1 MSTTTPSRGW
11 DRLGEALGT
20 PAAAAPTGWDRLRA
34 ALGGRSPA
42 DEGPSGER
50 AESEPAVGAGWSQLR
65 GALAATSTAVLDP
78 ADADDRAGDPETS
91 DPETSDPE
99 TSGPRDGA
107 EGSEGKRRAR
117 RLRAGRVL
125 GTRRRQIAAAATA
138 AVVVAAGAGVA
149 VLAQPGGGLPGGVAF
164 AVDGDRVSTAAFTTE
179 LQVRQTLYGIQAPAT
194 TDTAK
199 YHAYLTSAAQAEAV
213 SLLLDQ
219 VAPAQ
224 GVTVSTQTAQSS
236 LDQAVTNQ
244 YGGDQTKFAQAL
256 GAAGLNQAQV
266 LTEVGH
272 NLVYQKLFT
281 KIVGTPAVS
290 GAQVQQ
296 YFTQHQAQL
305 AVPETRAISHIVV
318 SSQQAAETLISQ
330 IKGGSSFATLASAQS
345 LDTSTKSSGGALGN
359 YAKADLQ
366 PAFAAAAF
374 AASPGVAFGPVQ
386 EQSGWDVGLVT
397 AVHPGHPA
405 TLDATTSA
413 AIKTIITDQEQAA
426 AWDSWLGRQIRSA
439 HITYAAAYRPAS
451 PDQPPQIPV
460 PQLTGETL
468 AGVGPAQAPSS
479 SSTPSPSTPAAGA
492 GG

>member
-20 PAAAAPTGWDRLRA
+20 PAATAPTGWDRLRA
-34 ALGGRSPA
+34 ALGGRPPA
-42 DEGPSGER
+42 DEGSS
-50 AESEPAVGAGWSQLR
+50 AEHASEPAVGAGWAQLR
-65 GALAATSTAVLDP
+65 GALSATSTAVLDP
-78 ADADDRAGDPETS
+78 ADADDRAGGAEVS
-91 DPETSDPE
+91 DPET
-99 TSGPRDGA
+99 GGARDGA
-107 EGSEGKRRAR
+107 EGSEGKRRARAR

-164 AVDGDRVSTAAFTTE
+164 AVDGHRVSTAAFTTE

-318 SSQQAAETLISQ
+318 SSQQAADTLLSQ

-374 AASPGVAFGPVQ
+374 AASPGVVFGPVQ
-386 EQSGWDVGLVT
+386 EQSGWDVGLVS

-468 AGVGPAQAPSS
+468 AGVGPAQAASS

>member
-1 MSTTTPSRGW
+1 MSTTTSSRGW
-11 DRLGEALGT
+11 ARLGEALGT
-20 PAAAAPTGWDRLRA
+20 APAATVPTGWERLRS
-34 ALGGRSPA
+34 ALGANQPEGGEPA
-42 DEGPSGER
+42 IGPSSGAR
-50 AESEPAVGAGWSQLR
+50 PESRPAAGAGWAQLHS
-65 GALAATSTAVLDP
+65 ALTATSTPVIERTPDGQ
-78 ADADDRAGDPETS
+78 AGDRDGR
-91 DPETSDPE
+91 DPQ
-99 TSGPRDGA
+99 RDGA
-107 EGSEGKRRAR
+107 QPGQEVEGSEGGLRRRA
-117 RLRAGRVL
+117 GSVL
-125 GTRRRQIAAAATA
+125 GTRRRRIAAATTA
-138 AVVVAAGAGVA
+138 AAVAAAAGVA
-149 VLAQPGGGLPGGVAF
+149 VLAQPAGGLPGSVAF
-164 AVDGDRVSTAAFTTE
+164 AVNGHRISTAAFTTE

-194 TDTAK
+194 TDTVK
-199 YHAYLTSAAQAEAV
+199 YHDYLTSAAQAEAV

-219 VAPAQ
+219 IAPAQ
-224 GVTVSTQTAQSS
+224 GVTVSKATAQAS
-236 LDQAVTNQ
+236 LDQAVATQ

-281 KIVGTPAVS
+281 KVVGTPAVS

-318 SSQQAAETLISQ
+318 SSQQAAETLVAQ
-330 IKGGSSFATLASAQS
+330 IKAGASFATLASAQS
-345 LDTSTKSSGGALGN
+345 LDTSTTSTGGALGN

-366 PAFAAAAF
+366 PAFASAAF

-413 AIKTIITDQEQAA
+413 AITTIVTDQEQAG

-439 HITYAAAYRPAS
+439 HITYGGAYRPAT

-468 AGVGPAQAPSS
+468 AGVGPAHATSQ
-479 SSTPSPSTPAAGA
+479 STPAPSTPTAGA